1 MRAHSRCQR
10 ELTGGVCAWDA
21 AGNQDQGFSTMSLSN
36 RIEQAKDGTRVIGL
50 DNAGIWKQLN
60 CAPYLFHHALANH
73 PLFDIPR
80 LLKLAMGVIDRGD
93 PTKFGLRI
101 EGDAKFNSAPLQD
114 RLLQAIRRV
123 EEGGIWFKLSSLEE
137 LDRDYDHILRKT
149 IGEVEDLTGLRL
161 RHDIG
166 WSGIT
171 VFVAS
176 PNMVT
181 PYHFD
186 NEMNFLFQIR
196 GEKDVRLFDPQNRF
210 VLTENEIER
219 FYAGNPM
226 AGIYRD
232 EALEWSTLFHL
243 TPGTAVHHPPL
254 APHIV
259 TNGNNVSVS
268 VSFGYALAPEL
279 YRARIYQANY
289 CLRLLGFQPL
299 PPGNS
304 RFRDKLKHRTFEML
318 AKSNPASHDE
328 LMYSGMNRLKA
339 PFRVAKQMIRRTNS
353 P

>member
-1 MRAHSRCQR
+1 
-10 ELTGGVCAWDA
+10 
-21 AGNQDQGFSTMSLSN
+21 MSLSN
-36 RIEQAKDGTRVIGL
+36 RTDQARDGTRVIDL
-50 DNAGIWKQLN
+50 DDAGIWKQLN
-60 CAPYLFHHALANH
+60 RAPYLFHHALANH

-80 LLKLAMGVIDRGD
+80 LLKLAKGVIDRGD
-93 PTKFGLRI
+93 PTKFALRI
-101 EGDAKFNSAPLQD
+101 EGDAKFNSAPLRD
-114 RLLQAIRRV
+114 RLLQAIRHV
-123 EEGGIWFKLSSLEE
+123 EEGGIWFKLSNLEE
-137 LDRDYDHILRKT
+137 LDGDYGHILRKT
-149 IGEVEDLTGLRL
+149 IGEVEDLTGLRF
-161 RHDIG
+161 RDAVG
-166 WSGIT
+166 WSTIT

-186 NEMNFLFQIR
+186 DEMNFLFQIR
-196 GEKDVRLFDPQNRF
+196 GEKDVRLFDQQNRF
-210 VLTENEIER
+210 VLTEKEIER

-232 EALEWSTLFHL
+232 EALESSTLFHL

-279 YRARIYQANY
+279 YKARIYQANY

-304 RFRDKLKHRTFEML
+304 RFRDKLKHHTFEIL
-318 AKSNPASHDE
+318 VKSNPASHDE

-339 PFRVAKQMIRRTNS
+339 PFRLAKQIIQRTNS

>member
-1 MRAHSRCQR
+1 
-10 ELTGGVCAWDA
+10 
-21 AGNQDQGFSTMSLSN
+21 MSLSN
-36 RIEQAKDGTRVIGL
+36 RIEQAKDGARVIGL
-50 DNAGIWKQLN
+50 DDAGIWKQLN

-114 RLLQAIRRV
+114 RLLQAIRHV

-137 LDRDYDHILRKT
+137 LDGDYDHILRKT

-219 FYAGNPM
+219 FYAGHPM

-232 EALEWSTLFHL
+232 EALELCS
-243 TPGTAVHHPPL
+243 
-254 APHIV
+254 I
-259 TNGNNVSVS
+259 
-268 VSFGYALAPEL
+268 
-279 YRARIYQANY
+279 
-289 CLRLLGFQPL
+289 
-299 PPGNS
+299 
-304 RFRDKLKHRTFEML
+304 
-318 AKSNPASHDE
+318 
-328 LMYSGMNRLKA
+328 
-339 PFRVAKQMIRRTNS
+339 
-353 P
+353 

>member
-1 MRAHSRCQR
+1 MY
-10 ELTGGVCAWDA
+10 
-21 AGNQDQGFSTMSLSN
+21 FSN
-36 RIEQAKDGTRVIGL
+36 RIEQEKEGMRVIGL
-50 DNAGIWKQLN
+50 DNASIWKQLN
-60 CAPYLFHHALANH
+60 RTPYLFHHTLANH

-80 LLKLAMGVIDRGD
+80 LLKLAKGVIDRGD
-93 PTKFGLRI
+93 ATKFALSV

-123 EEGGIWFKLSSLEE
+123 DEGGIRFKLSSLEE
-137 LDRDYDHILRKT
+137 LDQDYDHILRKT
-149 IGEVEDLTGLRL
+149 IGEVEDLTGLPL
-161 RHDIG
+161 RHEIG
-166 WSGIT
+166 LSGIT

-186 NEMNFLFQIR
+186 NDTNFLFQIR
-196 GEKDVRLFDPQNRF
+196 GEKDYRIFDPQNRF

-226 AGIYRD
+226 AGIYR
-232 EALEWSTLFHL
+232 EEVVESGSTLFHL

-254 APHIV
+254 APHMV

-268 VSFGYALAPEL
+268 VSMWFALSPVV

-289 CLRLLGFQPL
+289 CLRRLGFKPL
-299 PPGNS
+299 PPGKS
-304 RFRDKLKHRTFEML
+304 RFRDKLKNRTFEML
-318 AKSNPASHDE
+318 AKSNPASHEE
-328 LMYSGMNRLKA
+328 LLYSGMNRLKA
-339 PFRVAKQMIRRTNS
+339 PFNLANRMIRRTKS

>member
-1 MRAHSRCQR
+1 
-10 ELTGGVCAWDA
+10 
-21 AGNQDQGFSTMSLSN
+21 MSLSN
-36 RIEQAKDGTRVIGL
+36 QIDQARDGTRVIDL
-50 DNAGIWKQLN
+50 DDAGMWKQLN
-60 CAPYLFHHALANH
+60 RAPFLFHHALANH
-73 PLFDIPR
+73 SLFDIPR
-80 LLKLAMGVIDRGD
+80 LLKLAKGVIDRGD
-93 PTKFGLRI
+93 PTKFALRI
-101 EGDAKFNSAPLQD
+101 EGDAKFNSAPLRD
-114 RLLQAIRRV
+114 RLLQAIRHV
-123 EEGGIWFKLSSLEE
+123 EEGGIWFKLSNLEE
-137 LDRDYDHILRKT
+137 LDGDYDHILRKT
-149 IGEVEDLTGLRL
+149 TGEVEDLTGLRF
-161 RHDIG
+161 RDAIG
-166 WSGIT
+166 RSTIT

-186 NEMNFLFQIR
+186 DEMNFLFQIR
-196 GEKDVRLFDPQNRF
+196 GEKDVRLFDQENRF
-210 VLTENEIER
+210 VLTETEIER
-219 FYAGNPM
+219 YYAGNPM

-268 VSFGYALAPEL
+268 VSFGYSLASEL
-279 YRARIYQANY
+279 HRARIYQANY

-304 RFRDKLKHRTFEML
+304 RFRDNLKHHTFEML
-318 AKSNPASHDE
+318 VKSNPASHDE

-339 PFRVAKQMIRRTNS
+339 PFRLAKRMIQRTNS

>member
-1 MRAHSRCQR
+1 
-10 ELTGGVCAWDA
+10 
-21 AGNQDQGFSTMSLSN
+21 MSLSS
-36 RIEQAKDGTRVIGL
+36 RIGQTNDGTHVIGL
-50 DNAGIWKQLN
+50 DNAGIWQQLN
-60 CAPYLFHHALANH
+60 RAPYLFRHTLANH

-80 LLKLAMGVIDRGD
+80 LLKLAKGVIDRGD
-93 PTKFGLRI
+93 PTAFGLRV

-149 IGEVEDLTGLRL
+149 IGEVEDLAGLPLRDDIRL
-161 RHDIG
+161 
-166 WSGIT
+166 SGIT

-186 NEMNFLFQIR
+186 NETNFLFQIR

-226 AGIYRD
+226 AGIYR
-232 EALEWSTLFHL
+232 EEVVESGSTLFHL

-254 APHIV
+254 APHMV

-268 VSFGYALAPEL
+268 VSMWFALSPVV

-289 CLRLLGFQPL
+289 CLRRLGFQPL
-299 PPGNS
+299 PPGKS
-304 RFRDKLKHRTFEML
+304 RFRDKLKNRTFEML
-318 AKSNPASHDE
+318 AKSNPASHEE
-328 LMYSGMNRLKA
+328 LLWSGMNRLKV
-339 PFRVAKQMIRRTNS
+339 PFKLAKRMIQRTNS

>member
-1 MRAHSRCQR
+1 
-10 ELTGGVCAWDA
+10 
-21 AGNQDQGFSTMSLSN
+21 MSLSN
-36 RIEQAKDGTRVIGL
+36 RIELAKDGTRVIGL
-50 DNAGIWKQLN
+50 DSAGVWKQLN
-60 CAPYLFHHALANH
+60 RAAFLFQHTLANH

-80 LLKLAMGVIDRGD
+80 LLTLAKGVIDRGD
-93 PTKFGLRI
+93 PTKFGLTVA
-101 EGDAKFNSAPLQD
+101 GDAKFNSAPLQD
-114 RLLQAIRRV
+114 RLLQAIRHV

-181 PYHFD
+181 SYHFD
-186 NEMNFLFQIR
+186 NETNFLFQIR

-210 VLTENEIER
+210 VLTESEIER
-219 FYAGNPM
+219 FYAGNVM
-226 AGIYRD
+226 AGIYR
-232 EALEWSTLFHL
+232 EEVLESGTLFHL

-268 VSFGYALAPEL
+268 ASFAFALAPQV

-289 CLRLLGFQPL
+289 CLRRLGFQPL
-299 PPGNS
+299 PPGKS
-304 RFRDKLKHRTFEML
+304 RFKDKLKNRTFEML
-318 AKSNPASHDE
+318 VKSNPASHDE
-328 LMYSGMNRLKA
+328 LLFSGMNRLKA
-339 PFRVAKQMIRRTNS
+339 PFRLAKRMIRGTNS

>member
-1 MRAHSRCQR
+1 
-10 ELTGGVCAWDA
+10 
-21 AGNQDQGFSTMSLSN
+21 MSLSN

-50 DNAGIWKQLN
+50 DNASIWKQLN
-60 CAPYLFHHALANH
+60 RAPYLFHHTLANH
-73 PLFDIPR
+73 PLFDIPQ
-80 LLKLAMGVIDRGD
+80 LLKLATGVIDRGD
-93 PTKFGLRI
+93 PTKFGLRV
-101 EGDAKFNSAPLQD
+101 EGDAKFNSAPLRD
-114 RLLQAIRRV
+114 RLFQAIRRV

-149 IGEVEDLTGLRL
+149 IGEVEDLTGLPL
-161 RHDIG
+161 RHDIDL
-166 WSGIT
+166 SGIT

-186 NEMNFLFQIR
+186 SETNFLFQIR

-219 FYAGNPM
+219 YYAGNPM
-226 AGIYRD
+226 AGIYR
-232 EALEWSTLFHL
+232 EEVLESGTLFHL

-259 TNGNNVSVS
+259 TNGNNISVS
-268 VSFGYALAPEL
+268 VSFWLTLAPQV

-289 CLRLLGFQPL
+289 CLRRLGFHPL
-299 PPGNS
+299 TPGKS
-304 RFRDKLKHRTFEML
+304 RFRDKLKNRTFEML
-318 AKSNPASHDE
+318 VKSNPASHDE
-328 LMYSGMNRLKA
+328 LLFSGMNRLKA
-339 PFRVAKQMIRRTNS
+339 PFRLAKRMIRRTNS

>member
-1 MRAHSRCQR
+1 
-10 ELTGGVCAWDA
+10 
-21 AGNQDQGFSTMSLSN
+21 MSLSN
-36 RIEQAKDGTRVIGL
+36 RIEQTKDGTRVIGL

-60 CAPYLFHHALANH
+60 RAPYLFHHTLANH
-73 PLFDIPR
+73 PLFDIPQ
-80 LLKLAMGVIDRGD
+80 LLTLAKGVIDRGD
-93 PTKFGLRI
+93 PTKFGLRV
-101 EGDAKFNSAPLQD
+101 EGDAKFNSAPWQD
-114 RLLQAIRRV
+114 SLPLAIRRV

-137 LDRDYDHILRKT
+137 LDVDYDHILRKT
-149 IGEVEDLTGLRL
+149 IGEIEDLTGLPL

-181 PYHFD
+181 SYHFD
-186 NEMNFLFQIR
+186 HETNFLFQIR

-219 FYAGNPM
+219 FYAGNPY
-226 AGIYRD
+226 AGIYR
-232 EALEWSTLFHL
+232 EEVLESGTLFHL

-254 APHIV
+254 APHMV

-268 VSFGYALAPEL
+268 VSMWFTLSPMV

-289 CLRLLGFQPL
+289 CLRHLGFQPL
-299 PPGNS
+299 PPGKS
-304 RFRDKLKHRTFEML
+304 RFRDNLKNRTFEML
-318 AKSNPASHDE
+318 VKSNPASHEE
-328 LMYSGMNRLKA
+328 LLFSGMNRLKA
-339 PFRVAKQMIRRTNS
+339 PFNLAKRMIRRTNG

>member
-1 MRAHSRCQR
+1 
-10 ELTGGVCAWDA
+10 
-21 AGNQDQGFSTMSLSN
+21 MSFSN
-36 RIEQAKDGTRVIGL
+36 RIEQAKDGTHVIGL

-60 CAPYLFHHALANH
+60 RAPYLFHHTLANH

-80 LLKLAMGVIDRGD
+80 LLKLAMGVIARGD
-93 PTKFGLRI
+93 PTKFGLRV
-101 EGDAKFNSAPLQD
+101 EGDAKFNSAPLED

-123 EEGGIWFKLSSLEE
+123 EEGGIWFKLSNLEE
-137 LDRDYDHILRKT
+137 MDRDYDNILGKT
-149 IGEVEDLTGLRL
+149 ISEVEDLTGQRL
-161 RHDIG
+161 LPDIG

-196 GEKDVRLFDPQNRF
+196 GEKDVRIFDPQNRL

-226 AGIYRD
+226 AGIYR
-232 EALEWSTLFHL
+232 EEVLESGTLFHL

-268 VSFGYALAPEL
+268 ASFGFALAPEL
-279 YRARIYQANY
+279 YRGRIYQANY
-289 CLRLLGFQPL
+289 CLRLLGFEPL

-304 RFRDKLKHRTFEML
+304 RFRDKLKHQALEML
-318 AKSNPASHDE
+318 VKSNPASHDE

-339 PFRVAKQMIRRTNS
+339 PFRLAKQMIRRTNS

>member
-1 MRAHSRCQR
+1 
-10 ELTGGVCAWDA
+10 
-21 AGNQDQGFSTMSLSN
+21 MSFSN
-36 RIEQAKDGTRVIGL
+36 RIEQAKDSTPVIGL

-60 CAPYLFHHALANH
+60 RAPYLFHHTLANH

-80 LLKLAMGVIDRGD
+80 LLKLAMGVIARGD
-93 PTKFGLRI
+93 PTKFGLRV
-101 EGDAKFNSAPLQD
+101 EGDAKFNSAPLED

-123 EEGGIWFKLSSLEE
+123 EEGGIWFKLSNLEE
-137 LDRDYDHILRKT
+137 LDRDYDYILGKT
-149 IGEVEDLTGLRL
+149 ISEVEDLTGQRL
-161 RHDIG
+161 LPDIG

-196 GEKDVRLFDPQNRF
+196 GEKDVRLFDPQNRL

-226 AGIYRD
+226 AGIYR
-232 EALEWSTLFHL
+232 EEVLELGTLFHL

-268 VSFGYALAPEL
+268 ASFGFALAPEFIGGEFT
-279 YRARIYQANY
+279 RRITASAFSDLSRCHLANS
-289 CLRLLGFQPL
+289 Q
-299 PPGNS
+299 
-304 RFRDKLKHRTFEML
+304 FRDKLKHHALEML
-318 AKSNPASHDE
+318 VKSNPASHDE

-339 PFRVAKQMIRRTNS
+339 PFRLAKQMIRKTNS
-353 P
+353 S

>member
-1 MRAHSRCQR
+1 
-10 ELTGGVCAWDA
+10 
-21 AGNQDQGFSTMSLSN
+21 MSLSN
-36 RIEQAKDGTRVIGL
+36 TIEQAKDGTRVIGL
-50 DNAGIWKQLN
+50 DNASVWKQLN
-60 CAPYLFHHALANH
+60 RTPYLFHHTLANH
-73 PLFDIPR
+73 PLFDIPQ
-80 LLKLAMGVIDRGD
+80 LLTLAKGVIDRGD
-93 PTKFGLRI
+93 PTKFGLTVQ
-101 EGDAKFNSAPLQD
+101 GDAKFNSAPLRD
-114 RLLQAIRRV
+114 RLLHAIRHV

-137 LDRDYDHILRKT
+137 LDPDYGHILHT
-149 IGEVEDLTGLRL
+149 MIGEVEDLTGQRL
-161 RHDIG
+161 RHDIR

-181 PYHFD
+181 SYHFD

-219 FYAGNPM
+219 FYGGNPM
-226 AGIYRD
+226 AGIYR
-232 EALEWSTLFHL
+232 EEVLESGTLFHL

-268 VSFGYALAPEL
+268 VSFGFSLPPEL

-299 PPGNS
+299 PPGKS
-304 RFRDKLKHRTFEML
+304 RFRDKLKHHAFKML
-318 AKSNPASHDE
+318 VKSKPASHDE

-339 PFRVAKQMIRRTNS
+339 PFRLAKRMIRRTNS